1 MAWIVSAVTALLVL
15 CAAPATAQNYPAKPI
30 HILVPYA
37 PGGITDIAARIV
49 GAKLTEAWG
58 QQVVVENRPGGNG
71 FIAMTAGAKAAAD
84 GYTLTMAT
92 VGDVAINPAM
102 FKDMPYDVQRD
113 FAPIAMVSDAP
124 MVLATNANAPYK
136 SVDEVIAAAK
146 AQPGRLSVA
155 TPGNGSVN
163 QIVLEWTALNTGTK
177 FQHIPY
183 KGGAPAAPPLAGGDI
198 RSACWRALRPRRTS
212 SPAAPRA
219 GRDHGQ
225 ASKLNPE
232 WPTLQEAGVKEVD
245 ASNWTALFAP
255 KGTPQAIVDKLN
267 AEVVKIL
274 NMPDVKERFAGGG
287 VETIPSSAA
296 ELDKRVLQ
304 EARAS
309 RSSSRRQQSGR
320 IEASAV
326 AVIARGGGRSQ
337 TRERPGKQGLSSMDD
352 LALLDARFRG
362 RDGRGLTD
370 AHPLAQGFLGR
381 PDLRRDRG
389 RLHLLARQYRL
400 GDMHRM
406 GPAMFP
412 TLVGALLAALG
423 AVMVLRSFALD
434 GRRSRA
440 FRGPIGDFAAGH
452 RPVRDRAAMARPGR
466 RHRLAR
472 AGRRAMAARE
482 SARSRRSRSRR

>member
-15 CAAPATAQNYPAKPI
+15 CAAPATAQNYPGKPI

-71 FIAMTAGAKAAAD
+71 FIAMSAGAKAAPD
-84 GYTLTMAT
+84 GYTLIMAT

-124 MVLATNANAPYK
+124 MVLATNAGTPYK

-183 KGGAPAAPPLAGGDI
+183 KGGAPAAAALAGGDI
-198 RSACWRALRPRRTS
+198 PLGVLAS
-212 SPAAPRA
+212 SSAAPHVKSGRA
-219 GRDHGQ
+219 RVLAVTMGKR
-225 ASKLNPE
+225 SKLNPE

-255 KGTPQAIVDKLN
+255 KGTPQAIVDRLN

-296 ELDKRVLQ
+296 ELDKRVV
-304 EARAS
+304 E
-309 RSSSRRQQSGR
+309 
-320 IEASAV
+320 EF
-326 AVIARGGGRSQ
+326 
-337 TRERPGKQGLSSMDD
+337 ERFKVLVQK
-352 LALLDARFRG
+352 ANI
-362 RDGRGLTD
+362 
-370 AHPLAQGFLGR
+370 R
-381 PDLRRDRG
+381 PD
-389 RLHLLARQYRL
+389 
-400 GDMHRM
+400 
-406 GPAMFP
+406 
-412 TLVGALLAALG
+412 
-423 AVMVLRSFALD
+423 
-434 GRRSRA
+434 
-440 FRGPIGDFAAGH
+440 
-452 RPVRDRAAMARPGR
+452 
-466 RHRLAR
+466 
-472 AGRRAMAARE
+472 
-482 SARSRRSRSRR
+482 